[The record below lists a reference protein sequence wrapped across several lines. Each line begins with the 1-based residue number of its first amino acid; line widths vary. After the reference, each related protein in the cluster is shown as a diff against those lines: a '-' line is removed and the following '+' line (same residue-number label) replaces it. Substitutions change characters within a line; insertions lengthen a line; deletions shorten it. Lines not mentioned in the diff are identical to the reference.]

1 MAFKL
6 VIKPIVFDDA
16 EEAVAYYEN
25 KWTGLGKRFYNNFLQ
40 SLDDIKANPF
50 TYTHVTKSVRRH
62 PIKKFPYKVYYLV
75 TNELIFVIGVSYAKR
90 SNAFVKRRLKLL
102 E

>member
-62 PIKKFPYKVYYLV
+62 LIKNSPIKFI
-75 TNELIFVIGVSYAKR
+75 T
-90 SNAFVKRRLKLL
+90 LL
-102 E
+102 QMS